1 MYPDSDYKEAHTM
14 TYPEKVKSHLWA
26 DIRMMSEDPGRFA
39 KNPDADFSRERKL
52 GFEGLM
58 QFLISMQSGTTGH
71 ELLEF
76 FDYSTDVIS
85 NSGFIQ
91 QRDKLLP
98 TAFRHLLLEFNSHF
112 PFKLYRGKYQ
122 LIACDGCEFVIARN
136 PDDPDT
142 YHPNRKDTRG
152 HNMLH
157 TTSLFDLI
165 NKRYLDCEVQPGR
178 LKNEFRA
185 ICNFADRFPKSGN
198 PVFIGDRGFACYNF
212 FAHAFE
218 NNLFFLIRA
227 KDLNIKR
234 YLGLKT
240 LPEFLDTNVEL
251 ILTRTQS
258 RKKWVRPDL
267 KDQYRFVSKDVAF
280 DYIEH
285 DSGDEYHFSLR
296 IVRVEVADGVFEN
309 LVSNL
314 PFDEVSADELK
325 KWYNLRWG
333 IETSFRHLKHTI
345 GTDNFHSRIVAN
357 IELEIWARMIL
368 FNFCAIITMYAVV
381 SKKTT
386 KYVYQVNFAM
396 AMKICHHFIRLKISD
411 KPPDLLGLIGSIT
424 LPIRP
429 DRSFHRRNRL
439 RVPLSFCYRPN

>member
-1 MYPDSDYKEAHTM
+1 M

-26 DIRMMSEDPGRFA
+26 DIHNMSEDPGQFA
-39 KNPDADFSRERKL
+39 KNPDADFTRERKL

-71 ELLEF
+71 ELLKF
-76 FDYSTDVIS
+76 FDYSNEVIS

-98 TAFRHLLLEFNSHF
+98 IAFRHLLLEFNSHF
-112 PFKLYRGKYQ
+112 PFKLYRDKYQ

-142 YHPNRKDTRG
+142 YRPNRKDTKG
-152 HNMLH
+152 YNVLH

-165 NKRYLDCEVQPGR
+165 NKRYLDCEIQPGR

-185 ICNFADRFPKSGN
+185 ICNFADRFPKDGN

-212 FAHAFE
+212 FAHAME
-218 NNLFFLIRA
+218 NNLFFLIRV
-227 KDLNIKR
+227 KDINTKR
-234 YLGLKT
+234 CLGMKT

-258 RKKWVRPDL
+258 KKKWMRLDL
-267 KDQYRFVSKDVAF
+267 EAQYRFVGKDVAF

-285 DSGDEYHFSLR
+285 DSGDEYPLSLR
-296 IVRVEVADGVFEN
+296 IVRIEVADGVFEN
-309 LVSNL
+309 LFTNL

-325 KWYNLRWG
+325 HWYNLRWG

-345 GTDNFHSRIVAN
+345 GTDNFHSKIVAN
-357 IELEIWARMIL
+357 IVLEIWARMIL
-368 FNFCAIITMYAVV
+368 FTFCAIIAMHVV
-381 SKKTT
+381 VKK
-386 KYVYQVNFAM
+386 KNVKFVYQVNFAM
-396 AMKICHHFIRLKISD
+396 AMKICHHFIRLKMGD
-411 KPPDLLGLIGSIT
+411 KPPDLLGLIGSFT

-439 RVPLSFCYRPN
+439 RVPLSFCYRSN